1 MAEEPMLFKENRN
14 KGIGAMI
21 LVSVLTLL
29 LLCTVV
35 YGFYLIVHNHK
46 VSRAGEETGST
57 EDWGE
62 STERINSKNEDGSED
77 GESVFLIKGNIHRA
91 NRYEKV
97 DRLSYTSKVKYRQSD
112 LELLN
117 SDGLRLTRNEI
128 YARHGRMF
136 NDQILQDYFNNQDW
150 YSPQY
155 APDHFDDD
163 MLNQIEQYNMELIR
177 GFEINHGT
185 NAAETD
191 N

>member
-1 MAEEPMLFKENRN
+1 MLFKENRK

-21 LVSVLTLL
+21 LVTGLTIL

-46 VSRAGEETGST
+46 VSNASGETGST

-62 STERINSKNEDGSED
+62 STEKIDSVADGASGEEDRI
-77 GESVFLIKGNIHRA
+77 FLIKGNIHRA

-97 DRLSYTSKVKYRQSD
+97 DRLSYTSTVKYRQSD
-112 LELLN
+112 LELLD

-136 NDQILQDYFNNQDW
+136 NDQTLQDYFNNQDW

-155 APDHFDDD
+155 APDHFNDDL
-163 MLNQIEQYNMELIR
+163 LNVVEKYNMELIHA
-177 GFEINHGT
+177 FEINNGT
-185 NAAETD
+185 NEAEIG

>member
-1 MAEEPMLFKENRN
+1 MLFKENRK

-46 VSRAGEETGST
+46 VSRAGGETGST

-62 STERINSKNEDGSED
+62 STERINSKHEDSSED

-97 DRLSYTSKVKYRQSD
+97 DRLSYTSTVKYRQSD

-155 APDHFDDD
+155 APDHFDED
-163 MLNQIEQYNMELIR
+163 MLNHIEKYNMELIR
-177 GFEINHGT
+177 GFEINNGT